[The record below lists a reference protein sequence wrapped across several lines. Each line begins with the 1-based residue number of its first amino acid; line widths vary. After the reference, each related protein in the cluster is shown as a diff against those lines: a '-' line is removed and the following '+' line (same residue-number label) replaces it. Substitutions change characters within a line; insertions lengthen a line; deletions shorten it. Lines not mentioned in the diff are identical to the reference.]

1 MARQRG
7 LRARLN
13 RLEGKA
19 NQTMDVAQGAI
30 YAVKES
36 VLGLLEDLRDGVDI
50 TLVRKD
56 HTNWMDF
63 LTGKTKEFPIGLKV
77 DFGDD
82 EEGDA

>member
-1 MARQRG
+1 MSRQRG

-19 NQTMDVAQGAI
+19 NQTMDVVQGAI

-36 VLGLLEDLRDGVDI
+36 VLGLLEDLRDGVEI
-50 TLVRKD
+50 TLIRKD

-63 LTGKTKEFPIGLKV
+63 LTGKTKEFPLGLKV
-77 DFGDD
+77 DFGDED
-82 EEGDA
+82 DV